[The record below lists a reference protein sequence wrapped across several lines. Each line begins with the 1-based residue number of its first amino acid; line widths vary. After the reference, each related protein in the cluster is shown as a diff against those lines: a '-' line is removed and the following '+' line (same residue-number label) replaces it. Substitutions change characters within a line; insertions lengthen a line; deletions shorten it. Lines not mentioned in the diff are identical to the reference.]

1 MKNYKKFKSLITLF
15 FISSTILFFNGCS
28 DNGSG
33 WADERYLEN
42 FELSWDNPNP
52 KTGLP
57 YTEAEIA
64 ALKYDRSIEERYKGD
79 QPVILNLLTS
89 KQIKEV
95 KVYDGSNLS
104 LLLTIK
110 EAQADGDKFRVNI
123 VTSLQDLEIEDGK
136 GKALKFDIIYSDE
149 SIGSTQIKITSILP
163 LPPTADI
170 LKGHWEFNDA
180 SNFLKATI
188 GNDLTLGGNNGV
200 TSVSGINASD
210 GAALTSVGG
219 YINANHG
226 LPAKGGS
233 KVNEYTLILDV
244 SFPVTAWANLLQTV
258 TDNSGDGSLFVE
270 PSGWLWANGF
280 GYSGSSAVKHD
291 GTWHRI
297 VITAA
302 EGDFRVYVDGIKFIG
317 ASSGVDG
324 IHALD
329 LSKFLLFADNNGE
342 DAPVKVT
349 EVMLFD
355 ITFANEWITDD
366 VPPVG
371 VALP

>member
-1 MKNYKKFKSLITLF
+1 MKKYKNYKSLITVF
-15 FISSTILFFNGCS
+15 FISSAILFFNGCS

-57 YTEAEIA
+57 YTEAEID
-64 ALKYDRSIEERYKGD
+64 ALKYDRFKEERFKGS

-95 KVYDGSNLS
+95 KVIDGTDLT
-104 LLLTIK
+104 LLLTVN

-123 VTSLQDLEIEDGK
+123 NTNLQDLKIEDGK
-136 GKALKFDIIYSDE
+136 SKVLKFDIIYIDD
-149 SIGSTQIKITSILP
+149 SIGSTQFKATSILP
-163 LPPTADI
+163 LPPAASI
-170 LKGHWEFNDA
+170 LKGQWEFNDA

-200 TSVSGINASD
+200 TAVSGMNASD

-219 YINANHG
+219 YINVDHG
-226 LPAKGGS
+226 LPAIGGS

-244 SFPVTAWANLLQTV
+244 SFPVADWACLLQTI
-258 TDNSGDGSLFVE
+258 TDNSGDGSVYIE
-270 PSGWLWANGF
+270 PSGWLWVNGY
-280 GYSGSSAVKHD
+280 GYNDRSVVKFD

-302 EGDFRVYVDGIKFIG
+302 EGDYRVYVDGVKALG
-317 ASSGVDG
+317 TSSSTDG

-329 LSKFLLFADNNGE
+329 VSKFLLFADNNGE
-342 DAPVKVT
+342 DADVKVT

-355 ITFANEWITDD
+355 IAFANEWVTDD

-371 VALP
+371 IALP